1 MLINSPYS
9 IELDRQPSLRMPPPF
24 LTIIWYD
31 RDLDLLPLTFDLSL
45 LKIVEQSI
53 ISSSLSQMQQRCKFG
68 EISPSGLWNIAL

>member
-1 MLINSPYS
+1 MVINSPYS

-68 EISPSGLWNIAL
+68 EISPSGL